1 VKSLNLKKA
10 NEKLKLENTELLK
23 KIDLITSASKFGFFF
38 EDIENNILQ
47 ATEQLLL
54 ISNLPNLKDSKEAD
68 RIFAERIEKK
78 YRKNVLTKIEQFYN
92 GELENVS
99 ESFKFNRSP
108 DEIIWLHLHI
118 IAEKRDLVSN
128 KPIKIIGYHQDITS
142 QKEIEF
148 KLNQSAKLESIG
160 LMAGGI
166 AHEIN
171 NPLFIISA
179 LNRRIKRN
187 NEKTS
192 DRDIIQE
199 EISNDV
205 KKIDLTIKRISK
217 IIQGLKNISR
227 DSSNDPYESIY
238 IQNLFEDLITFTEY
252 RLKLANINFSIEGN
266 SKSLKIFCQPIAIS
280 QVLINLINNAIDAI
294 ENLEEKWIQLKIEKN
309 ENSIAIRIID
319 SGKGIDLNIQE
330 KVMAPF
336 FTTKEIGKGTG
347 LGLSICGAIVKSHNG
362 KFFLEK
368 NSVNTTFII
377 ELPINES
384 INDLAQINKPM

>member
-1 VKSLNLKKA
+1 VKSRIFKNLND
-10 NEKLKLENTELLK
+10 KLKLENTELLK

-38 EDIENNILQ
+38 EDIENNVLQ

-54 ISNLPNLKDSKEAD
+54 ISNLPNLTDSKEAD
-68 RIFAERIEKK
+68 RIFAERIETK
-78 YRKNVLTKIEQFYN
+78 YRKSVLNKIEQFYN
-92 GELENVS
+92 GEIENVS

-118 IAEKRDLVSN
+118 IAEKRDPITN

-171 NPLFIISA
+171 NPLSIISA
-179 LNRRIKRN
+179 INQRIKKN

-205 KKIDLTIKRISK
+205 KKIDITIKRISK

-227 DSSNDPYESIY
+227 DSSNDPYEVIH
-238 IQNLFEDLITFTEY
+238 IQNLFEDLITFTEH
-252 RLKLANINFSIEGN
+252 RLKLTNVNFSIEGN
-266 SKSLKIFCQPIAIS
+266 LLGLKIFCQPIAIS

-294 ENLEEKWIQLKIEKN
+294 ENLEKKWIQLKIEKN
-309 ENSIAIRIID
+309 ENSITIKIID
-319 SGKGIDLNIQE
+319 SGNGIDLSIQE
-330 KVMAPF
+330 KVMTPF

-347 LGLSICGAIVKSHNG
+347 LGLGICLSIINSHKG

-368 NSVNTTFII
+368 NTVNTTFII
-377 ELPINES
+377 ELPIVES
-384 INDLAQINKPM
+384 EKSVISNVV